1 MLTRKVLLFSLLIL
15 LVQADLDSN
24 DTGIQAIATDQ
35 GSSDEAPTG
44 SMNVLSPDQLESVK
58 MVSPEQP
65 DQSQFNGRPSGSS
78 SSETT
83 DTAAAGQVTAAEP
96 SAAAVN
102 SVEEEEEDD
111 NSDSEENGR
120 KSFRSAKPQR
130 ALPHQSTAHITQ
142 STAHIVQSPAHLPPI
157 PAVPSQPV
165 VPNPKAMVRTR
176 TSKKRSRTS
185 RRQI

>member
-65 DQSQFNGRPSGSS
+65 DQSQFNGRPSAGSS

-83 DTAAAGQVTAAEP
+83 DTAAAGQVTAA
-96 SAAAVN
+96 
-102 SVEEEEEDD
+102 EDD

>member
-83 DTAAAGQVTAAEP
+83 DTAAAGQVTAAE
-96 SAAAVN
+96 
-102 SVEEEEEDD
+102 DD

>member
-24 DTGIQAIATDQ
+24 DTGIQAIA
-35 GSSDEAPTG
+35 TG

-65 DQSQFNGRPSGSS
+65 DQSQFNGRPSAGSS

-83 DTAAAGQVTAAEP
+83 DTAAAGQVTAA
-96 SAAAVN
+96 
-102 SVEEEEEDD
+102 EDD

>member
-65 DQSQFNGRPSGSS
+65 
-78 SSETT
+78 
-83 DTAAAGQVTAAEP
+83 
-96 SAAAVN
+96 
-102 SVEEEEEDD
+102 
-111 NSDSEENGR
+111 GR
-120 KSFRSAKPQR
+120 KLETISASDNKKCDDDDGNDDDDMMMMMM
-130 ALPHQSTAHITQ
+130 
-142 STAHIVQSPAHLPPI
+142 
-157 PAVPSQPV
+157 V
-165 VPNPKAMVRTR
+165 VMMMMMVVVMMVMM
-176 TSKKRSRTS
+176 
-185 RRQI
+185 I